1 MRNSPLKLLFL
12 VLFTSWGLSQ
22 EADLVLRNGTVWTV
36 DESKPTAEAVAV
48 KDGKFIYVG
57 SDKDV
62 VKHIREGVTE
72 VIDLQGLFVTPGFN
86 DNHVHFEWT
95 GRIVFGLNL
104 LDIHEEKKF
113 INKVREVHK
122 RFAPGVWITGGQ
134 WSAYEAWHAGTV
146 GEEGRKAKRELF
158 KPHRKMVDSFTK
170 DRPIIIQ
177 RFDGNVFFANAK
189 GLELAGIGRDL
200 SNPEGITVERD
211 RKGNPTGILTG
222 ANVNSHFQKIIPD
235 RSLAQRLLETQAVLD
250 RCKKFGVTSLSDLSD
265 PLQREIF
272 YTLRNRQALTVRVHS
287 RGYLDQWDKLAALGI
302 KVGAGDEMIRLGTV
316 KAWIDGIMGNSSARF
331 YEPYSHMPGE
341 RGRWRSI
348 MFPWTA
354 ANGGREMVSNLEN
367 LAMLADSA
375 GIQLSVHAIGDE
387 GNGYLLAMMERMVE
401 RNGQKDRRFRLVHA
415 QVINTNHFKRFNGLG
430 IVAEVQPYHCTD
442 DMRWMEE
449 RIGHERCV
457 GAYAFRSLW
466 DSGAVVC
473 FGSDSPG
480 TNAARYPLNP
490 MLGLYAAVTRQT
502 LTGEPDGGWFPKQKL
517 TIEEAIQAYTLNSA
531 YASFEEE
538 IKGSIAVGKLAD
550 MAVLSDN
557 LLEIEPKKIKDV
569 ENVITI
575 LGGKVIYQKR

>member
-1 MRNSPLKLLFL
+1 M
-12 VLFTSWGLSQ
+12 
-22 EADLVLRNGTVWTV
+22 WTV
-36 DESKPTAEAVAV
+36 DKSNPTAEAVAV
-48 KDGKFIYVG
+48 KNGKFIYVG
-57 SDKDV
+57 SDQDV
-62 VKHIREGVTE
+62 GKHVREGATE

-104 LDIHEEKKF
+104 MDIHEEKKF
-113 INKVREVHK
+113 VNKVHEVHE
-122 RFAPGVWITGGQ
+122 RFAPGIWITGGQ
-134 WSAYEAWHAGTV
+134 WSAYEAWEAGTI
-146 GEEGRKAKRELF
+146 GEEGRKAKKDLF
-158 KPHRKMVDSFTK
+158 KPHRKMIDSFTK
-170 DRPIIIQ
+170 DRPVFIQ
-177 RFDGNVFFANAK
+177 RFDGNVFFANGK

-200 SNPEGITVERD
+200 PNPVGITVDRD

-222 ANVNSHFQKIIPD
+222 ANVNTYFQKIIPK
-235 RSLAQRLLETQAVLD
+235 RSWDQRLLETQAVLD
-250 RCKKFGVTSLSDLSD
+250 RCKMFGVTSLSDMSD

-272 YTLRNRQALTVRVHS
+272 YTLRNQEALTVRVHS

-302 KVGAGDEMIRLGTV
+302 KVGAGDEMIRLGAV

-354 ANGGREMVSNLEN
+354 ANDGREMVSNLEN
-367 LAMLADSA
+367 LAMKADSA

-387 GNGYLLAMMERMVE
+387 GNGYLLDMMERMIAK
-401 RNGQKDRRFRLVHA
+401 NGQRDRRFRLVHA
-415 QVINTNHFKRFNGLG
+415 QVINPDHFKRFNRLG

-449 RIGHERCV
+449 RIGQDRCV

-466 DSGAVVC
+466 DNGAVVC

-502 LTGEPDGGWFPKQKL
+502 LTGEPDEGWFPEQKL
-517 TIEEAIQAYTLNSA
+517 TMKEAIQAYTLNSA
-531 YASFEEE
+531 YASFEES
-538 IKGSIAVGKLAD
+538 IKGSITVGKLAD

-557 LLEIEPKKIKDV
+557 LLKIEPEKIKDV
-569 ENVITI
+569 ENVMTV
-575 LGGKVIYQKR
+575 LGGKVIYKKR

>member
-1 MRNSPLKLLFL
+1 MRNSRLKLLCL
-12 VLFTSWGLSQ
+12 VLLISWGSSQ
-22 EADLVLRNGTVWTV
+22 KADLVLKNGTIWTV
-36 DESKPTAEAVAV
+36 DKSNPTAEAVAV
-48 KDGKFIYVG
+48 KNGKFIYVG
-57 SDKDV
+57 SDQDV
-62 VKHIREGVTE
+62 GKHVREGATE

-113 INKVREVHK
+113 VNKVHEVHE
-122 RFAPGVWITGGQ
+122 RFAPGIWITGGQ
-134 WSAYEAWHAGTV
+134 WSAYEAWEAGTI
-146 GEEGRKAKRELF
+146 GEEVRKAKKDLF
-158 KPHRKMVDSFTK
+158 KPHRKMIDSFTK
-170 DRPIIIQ
+170 DRPVFIQ
-177 RFDGNVFFANAK
+177 RFDGNVFFANGK
-189 GLELAGIGRDL
+189 GLEFAGIGRDL
-200 SNPEGITVERD
+200 PNPVGITVDRD

-222 ANVNSHFQKIIPD
+222 ANVNTYFQKIIPK
-235 RSLAQRLLETQAVLD
+235 RSWDQRLLETQAVLD
-250 RCKKFGVTSLSDLSD
+250 RCKMFGVTSLSDMSD

-272 YTLRNRQALTVRVHS
+272 YTLRNQEALTVRVHS

-302 KVGAGDEMIRLGTV
+302 KVGAGDEMIRLGAV

-354 ANGGREMVSNLEN
+354 ANDGREMVSNLEN
-367 LAMLADSA
+367 LAMKADSA

-387 GNGYLLAMMERMVE
+387 GNGYLLDMMERMIAK
-401 RNGQKDRRFRLVHA
+401 NGQRDRRFRLVHA
-415 QVINTNHFKRFNGLG
+415 QVINPDHFKRFNRLG

-449 RIGHERCV
+449 RIGQDRCE

-466 DSGAVVC
+466 DNGAVVC

-502 LTGEPDGGWFPKQKL
+502 LTGEPDEGWFPEQKL
-517 TIEEAIQAYTLNSA
+517 TMEEAIQAYTLNSA
-531 YASFEEE
+531 YASFEES
-538 IKGSIAVGKLAD
+538 IKGSITVGKLAD

-557 LLEIEPKKIKDV
+557 LLKIEPEKIKDV
-569 ENVITI
+569 ENVMTV
-575 LGGKVIYQKR
+575 LGGKVIYKKR